1 MFPHVE
7 TELGVSTCNWL
18 LVIAS
23 GVVIVAAAT
32 LLPLLLRRWRGG
44 SGHPHA

>member
-1 MFPHVE
+1 MYTHFE
-7 TELGVSTCNWL
+7 TALGVSTCNWL

-32 LLPLLLRRWRGG
+32 LLPVLLQRWRGK
-44 SGHPHA
+44 SGQPQP